1 MNKKLIYAIISII
14 FVLSIIAGIYM
25 YSSSKNNTSYE
36 NQKLATEEIL
46 DECTDEY
53 EYMKKED
60 LEQANST
67 EEKIS
72 PNTRM
77 ILNKIYSLCGH
88 TKSEEVE
95 LPQELV
101 NMTKEQLAEEYKDW
115 NIDGFSESEIVLSK
129 KFDGQCGEHYVLK
142 DNDGI
147 IAIYKINEDGKE
159 ELVDE
164 TEISTD
170 YLTDTDLIE
179 IKKGIKV
186 VGLEEL
192 NKLLEDYE

>member
-1 MNKKLIYAIISII
+1 
-14 FVLSIIAGIYM
+14 
-25 YSSSKNNTSYE
+25 
-36 NQKLATEEIL
+36 
-46 DECTDEY
+46 
-53 EYMKKED
+53 
-60 LEQANST
+60 
-67 EEKIS
+67 
-72 PNTRM
+72 
-77 ILNKIYSLCGH
+77 
-88 TKSEEVE
+88 
-95 LPQELV
+95 
-101 NMTKEQLAEEYKDW
+101 MTKEQLAEEYQDW
-115 NIDGFSESEIVLSK
+115 SIDGFSENEIVLSK
-129 KFDGQCGEHYVLK
+129 KVDGQCGEHYVLR